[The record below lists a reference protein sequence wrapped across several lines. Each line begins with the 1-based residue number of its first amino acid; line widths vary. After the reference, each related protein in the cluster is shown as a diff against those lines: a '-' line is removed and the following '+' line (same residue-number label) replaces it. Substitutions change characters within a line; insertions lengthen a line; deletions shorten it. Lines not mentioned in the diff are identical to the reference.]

1 MKSTISSTMTSQAK
15 VPSRRKT
22 WQKDAVLQALATSKG
37 FVSAQQLH
45 KQLTEIGTV
54 IGLATV
60 YRTLNG
66 LVTDGLA
73 DFLVNTSGESLYRD
87 CSKDHHHHLICNN
100 CGVAVEIE
108 ADEAE
113 TWASKIA
120 SEHGF
125 TDVSH
130 TIEIFGVCGKCSS
143 K

>member
-1 MKSTISSTMTSQAK
+1 MTNVAKS
-15 VPSRRKT
+15 PSRRKT
-22 WQKDAVLQALATSKG
+22 WQKEAVLQALATSKG

-45 KQLTEIGTV
+45 KQITDSGIV

-60 YRTLNG
+60 YRTLNA
-66 LVTDGLA
+66 LVQDGLA
-73 DFLVNTSGESLYRD
+73 DSLVNTSGESLFRD
-87 CSKDHHHHLICNN
+87 CSKDHHHHLICNV
-100 CGVAVEIE
+100 CGIAVEIE

-113 TWASKIA
+113 AWASKIA

-143 K
+143 N

>member
-1 MKSTISSTMTSQAK
+1 MTTKEPA
-15 VPSRRKT
+15 PSRRKT
-22 WQKDAVLQALATSKG
+22 WQKEAVLQALATSKG

-45 KQLTEIGTV
+45 KQITDSGTV

-60 YRTLNG
+60 YRTLNA
-66 LVTDGLA
+66 LVSDGLA
-73 DFLVNTSGESLYRD
+73 DSLVNNNGENRYRD
-87 CSKDHHHHLICNN
+87 CSKDHHHHLICNS

-113 TWASKIA
+113 SWASKIA
-120 SEHGF
+120 TEHGF

-130 TIEIFGVCGKCSS
+130 TIEIFGVCGKCSA

>member
-1 MKSTISSTMTSQAK
+1 MTTSESA
-15 VPSRRKT
+15 PSRRKT
-22 WQKDAVLQALATSKG
+22 WQKDAVLKELASSSG

-45 KQLTEIGTV
+45 QKLTQNGTV

-60 YRTLNG
+60 YRALNA
-66 LVTDGLA
+66 LVSDGLA
-73 DFLVNTSGESLYRD
+73 DSLVSNSGENLYRD
-87 CSKDHHHHLICNN
+87 CSKDHHHHLICNG

-113 TWASKIA
+113 SWASKIA
-120 SEHGF
+120 TEHGF

-130 TIEIFGVCGKCSS
+130 TIEIFGLCSKCSA